1 LANFLSSFFFRFNP
15 FLRGLFP
22 PFVMSSRG
30 EGGEDKAPDKSHSE
44 MKSFGRFVTF
54 RAILYGADARLT
66 SPLKYRVIK

>member
-1 LANFLSSFFFRFNP
+1 
-15 FLRGLFP
+15 
-22 PFVMSSRG
+22 MSSRG